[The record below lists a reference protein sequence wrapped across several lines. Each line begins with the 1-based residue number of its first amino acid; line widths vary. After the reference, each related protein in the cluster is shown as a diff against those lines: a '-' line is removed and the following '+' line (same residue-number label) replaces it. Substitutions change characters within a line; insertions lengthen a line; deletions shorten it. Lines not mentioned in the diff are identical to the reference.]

1 MLDSERVLVNLNTI
15 IKVAG
20 NIKKIKPPGSDFEM
34 GLGPKLGGLSSLR
47 TNSPST
53 NPSAKVGTI
62 FGNARPNPVD
72 RNLFGAESS
81 CLMLRNGYKAMI
93 CSSVSPVTAAGTGT
107 GSNPPPQSSP
117 PRDPCHARPRS
128 GISPATQPRSRAA
141 SRATEAARYRAA
153 GLARPPPWLWRGPEP
168 LRHRVETPPES
179 RNRAS

>member
-1 MLDSERVLVNLNTI
+1 
-15 IKVAG
+15 
-20 NIKKIKPPGSDFEM
+20 M

-93 CSSVSPVTAAGTGT
+93 CSSVSPVTGRERGPAAIPHRPLQPRPARRPGPLRPRGIERP
-107 GSNPPPQSSP
+107 GSRGPRPGYGGGLNHFSGSSKPLRKVAIAQAEP
-117 PRDPCHARPRS
+117 PRRARRS
-128 GISPATQPRSRAA
+128 AI
-141 SRATEAARYRAA
+141 
-153 GLARPPPWLWRGPEP
+153 WRI
-168 LRHRVETPPES
+168 L
-179 RNRAS
+179 